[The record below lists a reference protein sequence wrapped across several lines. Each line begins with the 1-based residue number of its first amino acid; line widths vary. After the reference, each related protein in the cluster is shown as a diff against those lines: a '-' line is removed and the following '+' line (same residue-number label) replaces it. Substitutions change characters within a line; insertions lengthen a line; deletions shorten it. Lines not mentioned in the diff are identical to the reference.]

1 MIITTAMKPS
11 VADDWLL
18 LLLRIWEA
26 PGSNLD
32 PEIDY
37 PLWGFS
43 WSSLVKFQDTTR
55 NYITIVSFHI
65 ISNSL
70 FTNNLIII
78 FTLHV

>member
-37 PLWGFS
+37 PL
-43 WSSLVKFQDTTR
+43 
-55 NYITIVSFHI
+55 
-65 ISNSL
+65 
-70 FTNNLIII
+70 
-78 FTLHV
+78 